1 MNHGLVLISPIVL
14 VRLLSVGEFGRYRE
28 FLLYASVMTTLA
40 AFGVNSS
47 LLHFAAHRPELTQR
61 FVSQALL
68 MTLASSALV
77 IGGVAV
83 LNFALDG
90 AVVGEYMLP
99 LALYVALFVNF
110 DFWEH
115 LWIAQRRTA
124 AVFGYTTGRLV
135 ARLTVVIVAAALT
148 TDVNVIIW
156 SLIGLE
162 TVRLSICV
170 VAWTGSRERRSQKLP
185 ATWRE
190 QLKFCLPV
198 GTASVLV
205 TLNKSMGSMFI
216 VKLLGP
222 VGLAHYAIGT
232 YVHPVLAVLRNSLSD
247 ALLPEMSAQSSQRG
261 SAGARGDPLFLWRR
275 MTVAAAIFLTAA
287 AVVLARFADTLVV
300 TLFSAEYR
308 PAVLVFQ
315 IYMLVLIRESMDF
328 AVPLRAINCT
338 APIMYSNLLSI
349 ALNGVL
355 LFILLPAVGIPGA
368 AVAYVISRGVEGVYL
383 GLQTARTYGIAPRK
397 LASWHDLAKVAIA
410 AALASI
416 TLFGSFWTNSFGLLG
431 VPIGASCFLLV
442 YLALLLLLRV
452 PEAVLLVRRAQRF
465 PRVFPTR
472 P

>member
-28 FLLYASVMTTLA
+28 FLLYASVLTTLA

-47 LLHFAAHRPELTQR
+47 LLHFTAHRPELTQR

-77 IGGVAV
+77 IGGVAA

-115 LWIAQRRTA
+115 LWIAQRRTV
-124 AVFGYTTGRLV
+124 AVFGYTTGRLL

-148 TDVNVIIW
+148 ADLNVIIW

-162 TVRLSICV
+162 TVRLSISV
-170 VAWTGSRERRSQKLP
+170 VAWTRSRERQPQELA

-198 GTASVLV
+198 GTASALV
-205 TLNKSMGSMFI
+205 ILNKSMGSMFI

-222 VGLAHYAIGT
+222 VALAQYTIGT

-261 SAGARGDPLFLWRR
+261 SKGAHADPLFLWRR
-275 MTVAAAIFLTAA
+275 MTVVATIFLTAA

-338 APIMYSNLLSI
+338 APIMYSNLLSM
-349 ALNGVL
+349 ALNAVL
-355 LFILLPAVGIPGA
+355 LLILLPALGIPGA

-383 GLQTARTYGIAPRK
+383 GLQTARTYRIAPRE
-397 LASWHDLAKVAIA
+397 LASWHDLTKVVIA
-410 AALASI
+410 SALASI
-416 TLFGSFWTNSFGLLG
+416 TLFGSFWTDSFGVLG

-442 YLALLLLLRV
+442 YFALLLLLRV
-452 PEAVLLVRRAQRF
+452 PEAVLLLRRAQRF
-465 PRVFPTR
+465 PRVFLTR
-472 P
+472 S